1 MYVKCIIKIMIV
13 LIVLN
18 SAGIALCFEQNDIQM
33 HGFASQGYLK
43 STENDYLGNS
53 KEGSWEFN
61 EVGVN
66 FAIPI
71 SDELRFGIQFF
82 SRDLGTHGNNKLL
95 VDWAFMDYTFQDWLG
110 FRAGKIKTPLGL
122 YNRQRDAD
130 ILRTSILLDQ
140 SVYSEAMRDFVVAFQ
155 GISFYGSCPMGI
167 VGDLDYEVFGG
178 KIDISTDT
186 SFEGGVSKMVP
197 VEYMALIGPD
207 TITSISVSQM
217 TGGMLV
223 WNMPVPGLRV
233 SGTFLLGTGDIGMD
247 IGLGP
252 MAVDISLNNI
262 SVLSTEYEIG
272 PAIFAVEYLM
282 MDIDFD
288 SELITIPL
296 ELAGGYGRVSWRILD
311 WLSLGASYGEF
322 YPHPDDKNGN
332 DYIGTP
338 MPTALAWHKD
348 AGVSVR
354 FDIVEKWSLKLET
367 HFINGLAQVS
377 GTDYSA
383 MKEDWIL
390 VAAKTSLSF

>member
-33 HGFASQGYLK
+33 HGFSSQGYLK
-43 STENDYLGNS
+43 STENNYLGDS

-61 EVGVN
+61 EIGVN

-82 SRDLGTHGNNKLL
+82 SRDLGTNGNNRLII
-95 VDWAFMDYTFQDWLG
+95 DWAFMDYSFQDWLG
-110 FRAGKIKTPLGL
+110 FRAGKIKTPFGL

-140 SVYSEAMRDFVVAFQ
+140 SVYSEAMRDFLVAFQ
-155 GISFYGSCPMGI
+155 GISFYGSSTLGI
-167 VGDLDYEVFGG
+167 AGDLDYEVFGG
-178 KIDISTDT
+178 KIDISADT

-197 VEYMALIGPD
+197 VEYMGLVSPE
-207 TITSISVSQM
+207 TIISISVSQM
-217 TGGMLV
+217 FGGMLV
-223 WNMPVPGLRV
+223 WNMPLPGLRV
-233 SGTFLLGTGDIGMD
+233 SGTYLSGEGDIGMD

-252 MAVDISLNNI
+252 MDVDISLNNI

-272 PAIFAVEYLM
+272 PAIFAAEYLM

-288 SELITIPL
+288 SPFIVIPL
-296 ELAGGYGRVSWRILD
+296 ELEGWYGRISWRLLD

-322 YPHPDDKNGN
+322 YPRPDDKTGS
-332 DYIGTP
+332 DYDGTP
-338 MPTALAWHKD
+338 MRAAFAWQKD

-367 HFINGLAQVS
+367 HFINGLAQVE
-377 GTDYSA
+377 GTDYSV
-383 MKEDWIL
+383 MEEDWIL
-390 VAAKTSLSF
+390 LAAKTSLSF